1 MINRH
6 PVVIAAVLLGMFAVV
21 GTTLVSFTYEN
32 TKERILD
39 NEHKALLKKLH
50 KIIPADQ
57 IDNDI
62 VNDTTR
68 VSSPELLGAAQ
79 TIIYRGRK
87 LNQPVAAV
95 FSIVAPEGYSG
106 SINMLVAVKSNG
118 TLGGVR
124 IVSHRETPGLGD
136 KIEERKSDWI
146 LGFQGKS
153 LNNPDKSRWKVK
165 RDGGNFDQFTGA
177 TITPRAVVDAVKRTL
192 IYFQDNKEAVFKQ
205 ETET

>member
-6 PVVIAAVLLGMFAVV
+6 PVVIAAVLLGMFAVI

-32 TKERILD
+32 TRERIAE
-39 NEHKALLKKLH
+39 NERQALLKKLYQL
-50 KIIPADQ
+50 IPADD

-62 VNDTTR
+62 VNDTIM
-68 VSSPELLGAAQ
+68 VSNQELLGSRQ
-79 TIIYRGRK
+79 SIVYRGRK

-95 FSIVAPEGYSG
+95 FYSVAPEGYSG
-106 SINMLVAVKSNG
+106 GINMLVAVKTDG

-146 LGFQGKS
+146 LGFEGKS
-153 LNNPDKSRWKVK
+153 LTNPEESRWKVK
-165 RDGGNFDQFTGA
+165 RDGGDFDQFTGA
-177 TITPRAVVDAVKRTL
+177 TITPRVVVHAIKKTL
-192 IYFQDNKEAVFKQ
+192 LFFQQNKEAVFKQ
-205 ETET
+205 ESEK

>member
-6 PVVIAAVLLGMFAVV
+6 PVVIAAVLLGMFAVI

-32 TKERILD
+32 TKERIAD
-39 NEHKALLKKLH
+39 NERMALLKKLH
-50 KIIPADQ
+50 KIVPADL

-62 VNDTTR
+62 VNDTVR
-68 VSSPELLGAAQ
+68 VSNRDLLGAEQ
-79 TIIYRGRK
+79 TIVYRGRK

-95 FSIVAPEGYSG
+95 FNIVAPEGYSG
-106 SINMLVAVKSNG
+106 TINMLVAVKTDG

-146 LGFQGKS
+146 FGFEGRS

-165 RDGGNFDQFTGA
+165 RDGGDFDQFTGA
-177 TITPRAVVDAVKRTL
+177 TITPRVVVDAVKRTL
-192 IYFQDNKEAVFKQ
+192 IFFQDNKEAVFKQ

>member
-62 VNDTTR
+62 VNDTIR

-106 SINMLVAVKSNG
+106 SINMLVAIKSNG

-153 LNNPDKSRWKVK
+153 LSNPDKSRWKVK
-165 RDGGNFDQFTGA
+165 RDGGDFDQFTGA

>member
-68 VSSPELLGAAQ
+68 VSSPELLGATQ

>member
-32 TKERILD
+32 TRERILD
-39 NEHKALLKKLH
+39 NERKALLKNLH
-50 KIIPADQ
+50 QIIPANH

-62 VNDTTR
+62 VNDTIR
-68 VSSPELLGAAQ
+68 VSSPGLLGAEQ
-79 TIIYRGRK
+79 TMVYRGRK

-106 SINMLVAVKSNG
+106 SISLLVAVKTDA

-124 IVSHRETPGLGD
+124 IISHRETPGLGD
-136 KIEERKSDWI
+136 KIEARKSDWI

-153 LNNPDKSRWKVK
+153 LNNPDKSNWKVK
-165 RDGGNFDQFTGA
+165 RDGGEFDQFTGA
-177 TITPRAVVDAVKRTL
+177 TITPRAIVEAVKRTL
-192 IYFQDNKEAVFKQ
+192 VYFQDNKEAVFKQ
-205 ETET
+205 EIET